1 MYDLL
6 KDYRNLARK
15 YKGYHQPR
23 SQVFKLYGRHIAEN
37 VPVRKNQCQNLKN
50 SLFRDNVSRAPP

>member
-15 YKGYHQPR
+15 YKNYHQPR
-23 SQVFKLYGRHIAEN
+23 SQVFKLYGRQITEN
-37 VPVRKNQCQNLKN
+37 VPVRKNQCQKLKN
-50 SLFRDNVSRAPP
+50 SPLHDNVSRAPP